1 MIKRKI
7 VLVVD
12 RSGSTRS
19 IKGPME
25 SGITEFLGI
34 QAADEDAETVVT
46 LHDFDD
52 EFRVVYVDKPVID
65 VPRYVLEPR
74 GMTALRDAV
83 GKAVGTEKEV
93 LKATPEEERPDE
105 VVLVIAT
112 DGYENSSREYSWEQ
126 ISDMLAKLQRESRGK
141 EKIHKRGWKVVY
153 LGANQ
158 NAVAVGMRMGI
169 PQTSSV
175 TYGTAG
181 TESVY
186 ASASNAIL
194 RSAGRKSV
202 VFTDDERTDALG

>member
-12 RSGSTRS
+12 RSGSTQS
-19 IKGPME
+19 IKGPMQ
-25 SGITEFLGI
+25 SGIAEFLGI
-34 QAADEDAETVVT
+34 QAADQDAETVVT
-46 LHDFDD
+46 LHDFDE
-52 EFRVVYVDKPVID
+52 EFRVVYVDQPVAD

-83 GKAVGTEKEV
+83 GNAVQAEKEA
-93 LKATPEEERPDE
+93 LKAMPEEERPDE

-126 ISDMLAKLQRESRGK
+126 ISEMLAKLQREGRGK

-158 NAVAVGMRMGI
+158 DAIAVGMRMGV

-175 TYGTAG
+175 TYGAAG

-186 ASASNAIL
+186 QSASNAIL
-194 RSAGRKSV
+194 RSAGGKSV
-202 VFTDDERTDALG
+202 VFTEDERTDALG